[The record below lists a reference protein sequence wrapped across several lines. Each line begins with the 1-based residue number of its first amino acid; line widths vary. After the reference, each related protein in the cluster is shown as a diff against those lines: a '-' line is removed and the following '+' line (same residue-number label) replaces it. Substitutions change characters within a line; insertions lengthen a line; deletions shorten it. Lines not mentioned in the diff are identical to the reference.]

1 MKVLKIIK
9 NIILDILILLL
20 LGLVVFSIMNRNK
33 PISVFGY
40 YLLTVKTGSMASTFN
55 IGDNIIVKESKD
67 YKVGDIVTYK
77 NNNVYVTH
85 RIIKIDGNKVITK
98 GDANNARDPV
108 FTKNKIIG
116 KFIYKS
122 DLLNFVIKYRL
133 MIILIVII
141 LYLLCSI
148 IKNRNRKVINNVT

>member
-1 MKVLKIIK
+1 MKVYKIVK
-9 NIILDILILLL
+9 NIILDVLIILLV
-20 LGLVVFSIMNRNK
+20 GLVVFSFLNRNK
-33 PISVFGY
+33 PVSVFGY
-40 YLLTVKTGSMASTFN
+40 YLLTVRTGSMESTFS

-98 GDANNARDPV
+98 GDANNTSDPL
-108 FTKNKIIG
+108 FNKNKIIG

-122 DLLNFVIKYRL
+122 EVLNFMIKYRL
-133 MIILIVII
+133 MIILVVII
-141 LYLLCSI
+141 LYLLYSI